1 MSVKCRNSNKYYP
14 LLMSKFIEDN
24 TESKQNFIDFVNN
37 FFLDADEVL
46 GEFLG
51 GEDVT
56 PPITP
61 KFKIT
66 QVDGRTNKEVID
78 NQTAR
83 EYYVRNRDYK
93 QMLSTF
99 KKRILKLSVFDS
111 KDINTIVGDYTLLNK
126 RIFDYKKELLNNI
139 AKYINEVVDPN
150 IDKLLDKDIEATF
163 NDIIS
168 KFENVI
174 NNYDQ
179 NNQKFKNVY
188 NSYVILKTFDDL
200 INSSIQF
207 IQIDPKYIDSS
218 VYSRNRY
225 IYIGPKM
232 RFYTGFSSD
241 EFADIEDS
249 VSKVTELILNNSSKV
264 DDKGKDI
271 PHTSITT
278 KEFNSVITKLWAWAK
293 ESKNPKVQEEL
304 NKQTLVNV
312 SKIISIYKNELAN
325 NRVKSD
331 HIVFNVDV
339 LNGIQKHIYD
349 SNLDPQFKLMFTNLT
364 NKIIRPIYASYS
376 ENKKSESPKKKESEK
391 EKSNTTDL
399 IVKNLT
405 ERVIKTQMTRF
416 TELINGGRRYWSKYK
431 KSFNDLLNK
440 YHITISETEIKF
452 DNVTITLNPDN
463 RISINID
470 ETVKTNDNYRQI
482 LYDFTTI
489 IVPDNIDTLLSQQKL
504 KGIKNY
510 KDLYSVILAPIL
522 FDVYNRTISEI
533 NYGQLKDLSKIISII
548 NGSDVSSVIKNSE
561 GNNLPLFRLPCLIY
575 LHKNLYNDIKNRLE
589 ETDKNS
595 PYLINPI
602 YQNIDRV
609 KKPVIKAELNYNDQ
623 VKQSADWAF
632 DSLIHT
638 AIVCDYYH
646 SLVGTQSYEENAKTA
661 SGIMSFQ
668 TTVFSDKNTHYN
680 NLFDTNDDWQF
691 AQFGKYNIRSILE
704 NYLKTNDSTE
714 FDELIDKFRQITYSQ
729 YRTLADKLIS
739 DYIEVFPDNT
749 FDSLDDVE
757 NFIQDHNISDI
768 RNSFYSNN
776 KEFIEEFHYSKTGGK
791 NGINETLKFLLD
803 VFSTK
808 EKYNEFTEIQ
818 LNWFLNHIK
827 NNWETISSDSV
838 IVSDFKNYLP
848 QYVKDDKLLLESEG
862 VLNPLIRSF
871 YYLNT
876 LISENYNSMMYGYL
890 FYHPNKNNESTDA
903 ENYLIHCYSSRWTS
917 QIKRMVIGGAT
928 YHPLAQGLK
937 NGVLER
943 VKMAVISDV
952 DSNVRNIS
960 GMEDD
965 VDSMDGSGY
974 TNPYFSRMM
983 NEALLDARVNGHV
996 KKTIFHDIDAEYG
1009 TPKLLKWAE
1018 YEITNELRRNSKNLS
1033 LENIHK
1039 KMNSFPLSSFI
1050 NFNKKYDNLYYVDTT
1065 NYETYQILEININNN
1080 VATRTIKD
1088 LTSGEIKI
1096 QTFKIET
1103 VYDLDQLYG
1112 GAWAKEINPLTNNLQ
1127 FTEKNQDEVFN
1138 IICEFNLKNDIIS
1151 WLVNK
1156 SALKVGASNLNPKG
1170 SWFDDTPLM
1179 YTTMSTKFGGLQM
1192 DADHD
1197 LNEAENRESTQMIS
1211 ALEQNGFTHDTVK
1224 EIYNLIAQSAELSLK
1239 KISDAVKSNDK
1250 ETLYKIFE
1258 EEIIKSFQ
1266 TGEKDTWGLAQSF
1279 IRFAK
1284 KSANKTNTTFKIP
1297 FSSSSINGMFN
1308 ATVIS
1313 NLIKKG
1319 IRRYFDGVAA
1329 VINPSHNVINY
1340 YNIDGINYRFEE
1352 LILKIRSDLKD
1363 TNFSKTPINEILN
1376 NEYVHNNNGE
1386 LEQNPYIENY
1396 SKDLIDYEDTII
1408 LSDSSIVKIDNY
1420 FKYIYYKH
1428 YYLEPVKIFKLKPK
1442 NLKASDTIFYS
1453 NDKRYSMFENKYT
1466 QLLYLLN
1473 NSELSKLSTFSKKDK
1488 KIKAIIK
1495 EYITNQLNNNSI
1507 NVDDKI
1513 KNNIINN
1520 LFNLLK
1526 SELNSDINTPES
1538 LSKSL
1543 IDKLQDLLN
1552 DISDLKEIDWF
1563 GTKLKVDRSEVIPV
1577 QIVMGKL
1584 YAQQFGLLP
1593 GDSLA
1598 KIQQEKEKFFKK
1610 RIKSYYVNDNSDKF
1624 SYDWVLYDGTG
1635 NKLYVKLRK
1644 DNNIDILDKSSAN
1657 SNYKVVNGKVYFKDK
1672 EICSENGKQFIT
1684 YNDGEKQH
1692 DLVIIDDVDRFKE
1705 ILNSGFFNHI
1715 HRNYRIDNYK
1725 DLVHEEFNDSII
1737 LLSNINKEGK
1747 IVIKN
1752 IAEYKTEKDI
1762 IRGLIINQK
1771 IKSDQEIWNL
1781 AKKRYESFI
1790 KSLNFII
1797 VRIPCQS
1804 QQSFAPAR
1812 IAFFTDSTNNEIY
1825 VPTNIF
1831 WLEGSDLDIDKQYV
1845 YGHSISDNGTI
1856 RTTFNEK
1863 QPEYIQQ
1870 AALKNKIIE
1879 KQIEVITNPKNQ
1891 INLTTPVTTNQ
1902 VRKLSGKSEL
1912 GKISKELQPFD
1923 PSSIFTMQIQTMT
1936 GKKVI
1941 GNVATGEKSFFALSY
1956 VYNEIFNSLYEA
1968 LINNDFE
1975 TVNYLLSKYTFVYTN
1990 IENNIPEIRTLA
2002 NINLRKIK
2010 SILYID
2016 QLENNKLI
2024 KVKNPAIPEDIWN
2037 TLDQLVNFQS
2047 RISDKA
2053 ADAGELLNSATD
2065 NVKELTLKKI
2075 NADVNWS
2082 DLYIYALIKGE
2093 SLEEIGNFILNP
2105 YISSVLNS
2113 YSSKDLTRDIT
2124 DDKVEYI
2131 KKSFQEVVML
2141 FGNNPSWEENINLH
2155 KRLIDYVVGAKEF
2168 SVLGKILKINQGFNT
2183 NTTELY
2189 TYIKSIEKYIES
2201 RLNKKLLDKR
2211 DKLLQDYRIA
2221 KNFGSKEEAS
2231 KLYNLYLVAKNKV
2244 QTDWI
2249 KFDLMRFISDE
2260 NYANEYINYYEK
2272 VKVLFN
2278 ILEPIKIIPHYNV
2291 MYQTLFLAKQV
2302 LNTLSVRNKLED
2314 IIWNNTIHKS
2324 LVSENSD
2331 ITKKLTNNE
2340 LKDLKKQIN
2349 EFIINEWIYNQ
2360 HLSIPI
2366 IKDAINNPA
2375 AYNLVLDNEKSLDTF
2390 IEYFENF
2397 VIPKLKSTLPNN
2409 KFISLLTFGYKDNKH
2424 FFRLPFDMMQIDSNE
2439 YTQSLYDDVL
2449 EAFNDLKYI
2458 KIEGIG
2464 NNLVDLFYLYNLI
2477 INKDKLGPSSL
2488 TRIFEDIVSEKDSFV
2503 YKFNTWLDNQNA
2515 DDLATKFFKNKSK
2528 ITKISED
2535 DLDSEKDLTNI
2546 PLTEYTNYGINSN
2559 SSEWSQLSKIYGIKT
2574 IDYTDTYK
2582 ELSNEDKEQIEYIY
2596 SEIAKNLK
2604 RNYYTSKDI
2613 RSSILQTLSADS
2625 IYAIGYI
2632 INPGELDNKGFKNE
2646 LNRQI
2651 VNDDIIFTV
2660 EYGIIQK
2667 KPIYVFDQKTESWYK
2682 WDYNLN
2688 SFQKIDTPILTPN
2701 FTSIESKNLTE
2712 SGINAIKN
2720 VFEKTQEFIWGDNPN
2735 SIYDYNLDP
2744 EISFETYVNYT
2755 GFAQRSDTEWVEQ
2768 SKLLGIDSI
2777 DTTKEYN
2784 DLNDE
2789 DKEDIEQKYLYVV
2802 DRLKRKVLDKD
2813 TTAGKLVRRDLLQAR
2828 NADSIIAIGNIL
2840 KPNEFDSK
2848 GYENKT
2854 DKEQVSGETAYT
2866 IEFAKL
2872 LHKPI
2877 FVFNQRDNKWY
2888 FWDYA
2893 NQKYS
2898 ETDTPILTVNFAGI
2912 GTREITESGKRA
2924 IQDVLNKTKQYFERN
2939 LSSDQLV
2946 TWART
2951 AKNSYEV
2958 STNGDS
2964 RFSALNAK
2972 FKEGTIIDGVDVS
2985 GRTIEDVYQNVI
2997 KKSGKG
3003 KAPAKGSK
3011 LNIEKPESNP
3021 FNISNV
3027 DEVKRSQYAKD
3038 SGIFIDHIES
3048 PTEKDV
3054 EDYQFTEIVIVT
3066 SNGDR
3071 IQLAPKAGFQ
3081 DLNNVVKTKDIK
3093 ALIGLNYLLE
3103 NYLKSNP
3110 SEVNKFGN
3118 SVLSKYAKDVY
3129 GDNYDA
3135 SKDNFQSD
3143 YASYIEYI
3151 NSTNLSKEEL
3161 EDYSYYRGYL
3171 PLWKEWARQ
3180 NPELIEELR
3189 QKSTGK
3195 TLTDQ
3200 FANTRVSQARALAD
3214 ILNEKSTND
3223 LISQVIDFYS
3233 TITDEISIEYTPK
3246 GKTTQ
3251 TYIVKKSHIYNK
3263 NGKEVFITDSVDRTK
3278 IYANVAVKENRAVI
3292 VNLNDSESYVVTNNN
3307 DIISI
3312 TTGKLMKWND
3322 TDSKRIKILEL
3333 ANRKFNKKQFIN
3345 LIDNSELS
3353 NNTFKFN
3360 DGYEI
3365 ETPFELNNEQ
3375 KNALNKIND
3384 FIDSDKNIITLS
3396 GYAGTGKTSL
3406 MEILASKW
3414 SSEDKNVGFTA
3425 TTHKATSVLKSK
3437 VQKYDF
3443 KTYTMHSLFGI
3454 QPSVDLNMPEFDIRK
3469 TIDGYI
3475 AKKSYPNIIVIDEAS
3490 MINQE
3495 HYNFI
3500 RELAERNDLKIIF
3513 IGDPAQLKPV
3523 KSTDISPVFKNN
3535 DGEIIFLTKVERTD
3549 NNAILK
3555 TATNIRNNKELTYQT
3570 ELNDKNEGIIYL
3582 QPSTSLIK
3590 KVILDN
3596 IDLIKED
3603 INSFKILAF
3612 TNKKVQ
3618 TYNEL
3623 VRSLLNYDETPHIG
3637 EPIMMYDNK
3646 NRKENQYQ
3654 LINSEIYEIVNVEES
3669 QLTKYLENINDSVFL
3684 KGWNLYLKDID
3695 GNISSLFVIKVN
3707 QNNVEDLKKISK
3719 EIKLLWTKYSV
3730 TKNYRI
3736 YEQIQDLQNLLN
3748 VDKNIT
3754 GPLGN
3759 VLVKKVWD
3767 FGYAHTIHKSQGSTY
3782 EKVLID
3788 GDDIELAQTNED
3800 VKQLK
3805 YVGITRAQ
3813 KQVFY
3818 ISTNTK
3824 LNNGNSN
3831 SDEIK
3836 KIAENWSKLEGWN
3849 TNYFYSKVLP
3859 RINEGVQI
3867 FYKLSDDQDSSVK
3880 TEANMSFSY
3889 GDYKRSDIKSNST
3902 IEAIKNGERT
3912 ATTRFKNIAFW
3923 KSLKKGDRIKFV
3935 SKETGDYIIV
3945 EITEPARKII
3955 PESQDFYKTKPSIK
3969 AQLIEFIKSADNK
3982 YLHITTDAN
3991 LLNEDASI
3999 RNAKGFIRNGE
4010 IYINVDRATN
4020 DTIIHEFG
4028 HLYLALSKI
4037 TDTDKYY
4044 KILSKVRQ
4052 TNLWTK
4058 LRQWDSYKNKRGS
4071 DFDEEVLAFMI
4082 SNYYQ
4087 GDLTYKDI
4095 VNEILEIVPNEFKD
4109 LLNSDILP
4117 ILDESIITNYR
4128 LQQKIATI
4136 KNKLYN
4142 DDILKEDCK

>member
-51 GEDVT
+51 GEDIT

-61 KFKIT
+61 KFKII

-83 EYYVRNRDYK
+83 EYYVRNRDYN
-93 QMLSTF
+93 QMMHTF

-126 RIFDYKKELLNNI
+126 RLFDYKKELLNNI

-150 IDKLLDKDIEATF
+150 IDRLLDKDIEAIF

-207 IQIDPKYIDSS
+207 IQIDPKYINSS
-218 VYSRNRY
+218 IYSRNRY

-304 NKQTLVNV
+304 NKQTLADV

-325 NRVKSD
+325 NRIKSD
-331 HIVFNVDV
+331 YIIFNVDV

-349 SNLDPQFKLMFTNLT
+349 SNLDPQFKLMFTNLA

-376 ENKKSESPKKKESEK
+376 ENKKSKSSKKKKSEE
-391 EKSNTTDL
+391 EKPKTTDL

-416 TELINGGRRYWSKYK
+416 TELINGGRRYWSKYR

-470 ETVKTNDNYRQI
+470 ETVKTSDNYRKI

-489 IVPDNIDTLLSQQKL
+489 IVPDNIDILLSQQKL

-575 LHKNLYNDIKNRLE
+575 LHKDLYNDIRNRLE

-623 VKQSADWAF
+623 VKQSANWAF

-638 AIVCDYYH
+638 AIICDYYH

-680 NLFDTNDDWQF
+680 NAFDTNNDWQF

-704 NYLKTNDSTE
+704 NYLRTNDSTE

-739 DYIEVFPDNT
+739 DYKEVFPDNT

-757 NFIQDHNISDI
+757 KFIQDHSINDI

-808 EKYNEFTEIQ
+808 EKYNEFTENQI
-818 LNWFLNHIK
+818 NWFLNHIK

-838 IVSDFKNYLP
+838 IVSDFKNNLP

-871 YYLNT
+871 YYLQT

-983 NEALLDARVNGHV
+983 NESLLDARVNGHV

-1039 KMNSFPLSSFI
+1039 KMNNFPLSSFI

-1065 NYETYQILEININNN
+1065 NYKTYQILEININNN
-1080 VATRTIKD
+1080 IATRTVKD

-1112 GAWAKEINPLTNNLQ
+1112 GAWAKEINSLTNDLQ

-1224 EIYNLIAQSAELSLK
+1224 EIYNLIAQSAKLSLK
-1239 KISDAVKSNDK
+1239 KISDAVKSDDK

-1279 IRFAK
+1279 IRLAK
-1284 KSANKTNTTFKIP
+1284 KSANKTDTTFKIP

-1313 NLIKKG
+1313 SLIKKG
-1319 IRRYFDGVAA
+1319 VRRYYDGVAA

-1352 LILKIRSDLKD
+1352 LISKIKSDLKD
-1363 TNFSKTPINEILN
+1363 TNFSKTSIDEILN

-1386 LEQNPYIENY
+1386 LEQNPYVENY
-1396 SKDLIDYEDTII
+1396 SKDLVDYEDTII

-1428 YYLEPVKIFKLKPK
+1428 YYSEPVKIFKLKPK

-1453 NDKRYSMFENKYT
+1453 NGKRYSMFENKYT

-1473 NSELSKLSTFSKKDK
+1473 NSKLSKLSTFNNEDK
-1488 KIKAIIK
+1488 KIKTIIK
-1495 EYITNQLNNNSI
+1495 EYITDQLNNNSI

-1552 DISDLKEIDWF
+1552 DITDLKEIDWF
-1563 GTKLKVDRSEVIPV
+1563 GTKLKVDKSEVIPV

-1692 DLVIIDDVDRFKE
+1692 DLVIIDDIDRFKE

-1715 HRNYRIDNYK
+1715 HRNYRIDNYE
-1725 DLVHEEFNDSII
+1725 DLINEEFNKSEV
-1737 LLSNINKEGK
+1737 LLLNKNDEGK
-1747 IVIKN
+1747 IITKN
-1752 IAEYKTEKDI
+1752 ITEYKTKKDI

-1812 IAFFTDSTNNEIY
+1812 IAFFTDSTNNEVY

-1831 WLEGSDLDIDKQYV
+1831 WLEGSDLDIDKQYI
-1845 YGHSISDNGTI
+1845 YGYSVSDNGTI
-1856 RTTFNEK
+1856 RTNFNEK

-1956 VYNEIFNSLYEA
+1956 VYNEIFNSLYKA

-1975 TVNYLLSKYTFVYTN
+1975 TVNYLLSKYTFAYTN

-2010 SILYID
+2010 SILYVD

-2105 YISSVLNS
+2105 YISNILNA

-2141 FGNNPSWEENINLH
+2141 FGDHPSWKENINLH

-2168 SVLGKILKINQGFNT
+2168 SVLGKILKINQGFDT
-2183 NTTELY
+2183 NITELY
-2189 TYIKSIEKYIES
+2189 TYIKSIEKYVES

-2211 DKLLQDYRIA
+2211 DKILQDYRIA
-2221 KNFGSKEEAS
+2221 KIFGNKEEAS

-2244 QTDWI
+2244 QIDWI
-2249 KFDLMRFISDE
+2249 KFDLIRFINDE
-2260 NYANEYINYYEK
+2260 DYANEYINYYEK

-2291 MYQTLFLAKQV
+2291 MYQTLYLAKQV

-2314 IIWNNTIHKS
+2314 IIWNSTIHKS
-2324 LVSENSD
+2324 LVSEKSD

-2349 EFIINEWIYNQ
+2349 EFIINEWIFSER
-2360 HLSIPI
+2360 LSIPI

-2397 VIPKLKSTLPNN
+2397 VIPKLKSTLPDN
-2409 KFISLLTFGYKDNKH
+2409 KFISLLTFGYKDDKH

-2477 INKDKLGPSSL
+2477 INKDKLGPTSL

-2503 YKFNTWLDNQNA
+2503 YKFNTWLDDQNT
-2515 DDLATKFFKNKSK
+2515 DDLVRKFFEKKSK

-2535 DLDSEKDLTNI
+2535 DLDSEKDTTNI
-2546 PLTEYTNYGINSN
+2546 SLTEYTNYKINSN
-2559 SSEWSQLSKIYGIKT
+2559 NNSKWSELSKIYSVKT

-2582 ELSNEDKEQIEYIY
+2582 KLSNEDKEQIEYIY

-2613 RSSILQTLSADS
+2613 RASILQTLSADS

-2660 EYGIIQK
+2660 ECGIIQK

-2688 SFQKIDTPILTPN
+2688 SFQKINTPILTPN
-2701 FTSIESKNLTE
+2701 FTSVESKNLTE

-2735 SIYDYNLDP
+2735 NVYYYDLDP

-2755 GFAQRSDTEWVEQ
+2755 GFAQGSDTEWIEQ
-2768 SKLLGIDSI
+2768 SKLLGIDSV

-2784 DLNDE
+2784 NLNDE

-2813 TTAGKLVRRDLLQAR
+2813 TAAGKLVRRDILQAR

-2854 DKEQVSGETAYT
+2854 DKEQISGGTAYA

-2872 LHKPI
+2872 LHKSI

-2898 ETDTPILTVNFAGI
+2898 ETDTPVLTVNFAGI
-2912 GTREITESGKRA
+2912 GTREITESGKKA

-2939 LSSDQLV
+2939 LSSDQ
-2946 TWART
+2946 
-2951 AKNSYEV
+2951 S
-2958 STNGDS
+2958 
-2964 RFSALNAK
+2964 
-2972 FKEGTIIDGVDVS
+2972 
-2985 GRTIEDVYQNVI
+2985 
-2997 KKSGKG
+2997 
-3003 KAPAKGSK
+3003 
-3011 LNIEKPESNP
+3011 
-3021 FNISNV
+3021 
-3027 DEVKRSQYAKD
+3027 
-3038 SGIFIDHIES
+3038 
-3048 PTEKDV
+3048 
-3054 EDYQFTEIVIVT
+3054 
-3066 SNGDR
+3066 
-3071 IQLAPKAGFQ
+3071 
-3081 DLNNVVKTKDIK
+3081 
-3093 ALIGLNYLLE
+3093 
-3103 NYLKSNP
+3103 
-3110 SEVNKFGN
+3110 
-3118 SVLSKYAKDVY
+3118 
-3129 GDNYDA
+3129 
-3135 SKDNFQSD
+3135 
-3143 YASYIEYI
+3143 
-3151 NSTNLSKEEL
+3151 
-3161 EDYSYYRGYL
+3161 
-3171 PLWKEWARQ
+3171 
-3180 NPELIEELR
+3180 
-3189 QKSTGK
+3189 
-3195 TLTDQ
+3195 
-3200 FANTRVSQARALAD
+3200 
-3214 ILNEKSTND
+3214 
-3223 LISQVIDFYS
+3223 ISQTIDFYS
-3233 TITDEISIEYTPK
+3233 TTADEISIEYTPK

-3263 NGKEVFITDSVDRTK
+3263 NGKEVFTTDSVDRTK

-3322 TDSKRIKILEL
+3322 TDSKRIKILKL
-3333 ANRKFNKKQFIN
+3333 AKEKFNKTQSVN
-3345 LIDNSELS
+3345 LTNNSESS
-3353 NNTFKFN
+3353 NNIFKFN

-3365 ETPFELNNEQ
+3365 ETPFELNDEQ

-3384 FIDSDKNIITLS
+3384 FINSDKNIITLS

-3406 MEILASKW
+3406 MEMLASKW
-3414 SSEDKNVGFTA
+3414 SSEGENVGFTA

-3454 QPSVDLNMPEFDIRK
+3454 QPSVDLNMSEFDIRK
-3469 TIDGYI
+3469 TIDEYI

-3637 EPIMMYDNK
+3637 EPIMIYDNK
-3646 NRKENQYQ
+3646 NRKGNQYQ

-3669 QLTKYLENINDSVFL
+3669 QLTKYLENIDDSVFL

-3695 GNISSLFVIKVN
+3695 GNMSSLFVIKVD

-3912 ATTRFKNIAFW
+3912 ATTRFKNIGFW

-3935 SKETGDYIIV
+3935 SKETGDYVIV

-4010 IYINVDRATN
+4010 IYINVDRATD

>member
-83 EYYVRNRDYK
+83 EYYVRNRDYN
-93 QMLSTF
+93 QMMHAF
-99 KKRILKLSVFDS
+99 EKRILKLSVFDS
-111 KDINTIVGDYTLLNK
+111 KDINTVVGDYTLLNK
-126 RIFDYKKELLNNI
+126 RLFDYKKELLNNI

-150 IDKLLDKDIEATF
+150 IDKLLDKDIEAIF

-218 VYSRNRY
+218 VYSRNKY

-249 VSKVTELILNNSSKV
+249 ISKVTELILNNSSKV
-264 DDKGKDI
+264 DNKGKDI

-304 NKQTLVNV
+304 SKQTLANV

-325 NRVKSD
+325 NRIKSD
-331 HIVFNVDV
+331 YIIFNVDV

-349 SNLDPQFKLMFTNLT
+349 SDLDPQFKLMFTNLA

-376 ENKKSESPKKKESEK
+376 ENKKSESSKKKKSEE
-391 EKSNTTDL
+391 EKPKTTDL

-416 TELINGGRRYWSKYK
+416 TELINGGRRYWSKYR

-440 YHITISETEIKF
+440 YHISISETEIKF
-452 DNVTITLNPDN
+452 DNVTITLNSDN

-470 ETVKTNDNYRQI
+470 ETVKTSDNYRQI

-575 LHKNLYNDIKNRLE
+575 LHKDLYNDIRNRLE

-680 NLFDTNDDWQF
+680 NLFDTNNDWQF

-704 NYLKTNDSTE
+704 NYLRTNDSTE

-729 YRTLADKLIS
+729 YRTLTDKLIS
-739 DYIEVFPDNT
+739 DYKEVFPDNT

-757 NFIQDHNISDI
+757 KFIQDHSINDI

-803 VFSTK
+803 IFSTK

-818 LNWFLNHIK
+818 INWFLNHIK

-871 YYLNT
+871 YYLQT

-1039 KMNSFPLSSFI
+1039 KMNNFPLSSFI
-1050 NFNKKYDNLYYVDTT
+1050 NFNKKYDNLYYVDST

-1080 VATRTIKD
+1080 VATRTVKD
-1088 LTSGEIKI
+1088 LTNGEIKI

-1112 GAWAKEINPLTNNLQ
+1112 GAWAKEINSLTNDLQ

-1197 LNEAENRESTQMIS
+1197 LNEAENRESTQMVS

-1279 IRFAK
+1279 IRLVK
-1284 KSANKTNTTFKIP
+1284 KSANKTDTTFKIP

-1313 NLIKKG
+1313 SLIKKG

-1352 LILKIRSDLKD
+1352 LISKIRSDLKD
-1363 TNFSKTPINEILN
+1363 TNFSKIPINEILN

-1386 LEQNPYIENY
+1386 LEQNPYVEDY

-1428 YYLEPVKIFKLKPK
+1428 YYSEPVKIFKLKPK

-1495 EYITNQLNNNSI
+1495 EYITDQLNNNSI

-1552 DISDLKEIDWF
+1552 DITDLKEIDWF
-1563 GTKLKVDRSEVIPV
+1563 GTKLKVDKSEVIPV

-1692 DLVIIDDVDRFKE
+1692 DLVIIDDIDRFKE
-1705 ILNSGFFNHI
+1705 ILNSGFFNHV

-1747 IVIKN
+1747 IVIRN

-1804 QQSFAPAR
+1804 QQSFAPAQ
-1812 IAFFTDSTNNEIY
+1812 IAFFTDSTNNEVY

-1831 WLEGSDLDIDKQYV
+1831 WLEGSDLDIDKQYI
-1845 YGHSISDNGTI
+1845 YGHSVSDNGTI
-1856 RTTFNEK
+1856 RTIFNEK

-1975 TVNYLLSKYTFVYTN
+1975 TVNYLLSKYTFIYTN
-1990 IENNIPEIRTLA
+1990 VENNTPEIRTLA

-2010 SILYID
+2010 SILYVD

-2024 KVKNPAIPEDIWN
+2024 KVKNPAIPENIWN

-2113 YSSKDLTRDIT
+2113 YSSEDLTRDIT

-2131 KKSFQEVVML
+2131 KKSFQQTIML
-2141 FGNNPSWEENINLH
+2141 HGNDPVWKENINLH

-2189 TYIKSIEKYIES
+2189 TYIKSIEKYVES

-2211 DKLLQDYRIA
+2211 DKTLQDYRIA
-2221 KNFGSKEEAS
+2221 KNFGNKEEAS

-2249 KFDLMRFISDE
+2249 KFDLMRFINDE

-2291 MYQTLFLAKQV
+2291 MYQTLYLAKQV

-2349 EFIINEWIYNQ
+2349 EFIINEWIFSER
-2360 HLSIPI
+2360 LSIPVVEN
-2366 IKDAINNPA
+2366 AINNPA

-2397 VIPKLKSTLPNN
+2397 VIPKLKSTLPDN

-2458 KIEGIG
+2458 KIEGIE

-2515 DDLATKFFKNKSK
+2515 DDLARKFFENKSE

-2535 DLDSEKDLTNI
+2535 DLDSEKDLTVI
-2546 PLTEYTNYGINSN
+2546 PLTEYTNYKITSNNNSKW
-2559 SSEWSQLSKIYGIKT
+2559 SELSKIYGIKT

-2660 EYGIIQK
+2660 EYGIVQK
-2667 KPIYVFDQKTESWYK
+2667 KPVYVFDQKTESWYK

-2688 SFQKIDTPILTPN
+2688 SFQKTDTPILTPN

-2712 SGINAIKN
+2712 SGINAIEN
-2720 VFEKTQEFIWGDNPN
+2720 VFEKTQEFVWGDNPN

-2755 GFAQRSDTEWVEQ
+2755 GFAQGSDTEWIEQ
-2768 SKLLGIDSI
+2768 SKLLGIDSV

-2784 DLNDE
+2784 DLNDG

-2813 TTAGKLVRRDLLQAR
+2813 TAAGKLVRRDILQAR

-2840 KPNEFDSK
+2840 KPNEFNSK

-2854 DKEQVSGETAYT
+2854 DKEQVSGGTAYA

-2939 LSSDQLV
+2939 LSSDQ
-2946 TWART
+2946 
-2951 AKNSYEV
+2951 S
-2958 STNGDS
+2958 
-2964 RFSALNAK
+2964 
-2972 FKEGTIIDGVDVS
+2972 
-2985 GRTIEDVYQNVI
+2985 
-2997 KKSGKG
+2997 
-3003 KAPAKGSK
+3003 
-3011 LNIEKPESNP
+3011 
-3021 FNISNV
+3021 
-3027 DEVKRSQYAKD
+3027 
-3038 SGIFIDHIES
+3038 
-3048 PTEKDV
+3048 
-3054 EDYQFTEIVIVT
+3054 
-3066 SNGDR
+3066 
-3071 IQLAPKAGFQ
+3071 
-3081 DLNNVVKTKDIK
+3081 
-3093 ALIGLNYLLE
+3093 
-3103 NYLKSNP
+3103 
-3110 SEVNKFGN
+3110 
-3118 SVLSKYAKDVY
+3118 
-3129 GDNYDA
+3129 
-3135 SKDNFQSD
+3135 
-3143 YASYIEYI
+3143 
-3151 NSTNLSKEEL
+3151 
-3161 EDYSYYRGYL
+3161 
-3171 PLWKEWARQ
+3171 
-3180 NPELIEELR
+3180 
-3189 QKSTGK
+3189 
-3195 TLTDQ
+3195 
-3200 FANTRVSQARALAD
+3200 
-3214 ILNEKSTND
+3214 
-3223 LISQVIDFYS
+3223 ISQTVDFYS
-3233 TITDEISIEYTPK
+3233 TTADEISIEYTPK

-3263 NGKEVFITDSVDRTK
+3263 NGKEVFTTDSVDRTK

-3333 ANRKFNKKQFIN
+3333 AKEKFNKKQSIN
-3345 LIDNSELS
+3345 LTNNSESS

-3365 ETPFELNNEQ
+3365 ETPFELNDEQ

-3384 FIDSDKNIITLS
+3384 FINSDKNIITLS

-3414 SSEDKNVGFTA
+3414 SSEGENVGFTA

-3454 QPSVDLNMPEFDIRK
+3454 QPSVDLNMSEFDIRK

-3523 KSTDISPVFKNN
+3523 KSTDISPIFKNN

-3646 NRKENQYQ
+3646 NRKKNQYQ
-3654 LINSEIYEIVNVEES
+3654 LINSELYEIVNVEES

-3707 QNNVEDLKKISK
+3707 QNDVEDLKKISK

-3754 GPLGN
+3754 GPFGN

-3788 GDDIELAQTNED
+3788 GDDIELAKTNED

-3836 KIAENWSKLEGWN
+3836 KIAENWSKLEGLN
-3849 TNYFYSKVLP
+3849 TNLFYSEVLP
-3859 RINEGVQI
+3859 RINECVQI

-3880 TEANMSFSY
+3880 AEANMSFSF
-3889 GDYKRSDIKSNST
+3889 GDYKRSDIKSNS
-3902 IEAIKNGERT
+3902 INEAIKNGERT
-3912 ATTRFKNIAFW
+3912 ASTSFKNIELW

-3935 SKETGDYIIV
+3935 SKETGDYVVV

>member
-1 MSVKCRNSNKYYP
+1 M
-14 LLMSKFIEDN
+14 
-24 TESKQNFIDFVNN
+24 
-37 FFLDADEVL
+37 
-46 GEFLG
+46 
-51 GEDVT
+51 
-56 PPITP
+56 
-61 KFKIT
+61 
-66 QVDGRTNKEVID
+66 
-78 NQTAR
+78 
-83 EYYVRNRDYK
+83 
-93 QMLSTF
+93 
-99 KKRILKLSVFDS
+99 
-111 KDINTIVGDYTLLNK
+111 
-126 RIFDYKKELLNNI
+126 
-139 AKYINEVVDPN
+139 
-150 IDKLLDKDIEATF
+150 
-163 NDIIS
+163 
-168 KFENVI
+168 
-174 NNYDQ
+174 
-179 NNQKFKNVY
+179 
-188 NSYVILKTFDDL
+188 
-200 INSSIQF
+200 
-207 IQIDPKYIDSS
+207 
-218 VYSRNRY
+218 
-225 IYIGPKM
+225 
-232 RFYTGFSSD
+232 
-241 EFADIEDS
+241 
-249 VSKVTELILNNSSKV
+249 
-264 DDKGKDI
+264 
-271 PHTSITT
+271 
-278 KEFNSVITKLWAWAK
+278 
-293 ESKNPKVQEEL
+293 
-304 NKQTLVNV
+304 
-312 SKIISIYKNELAN
+312 
-325 NRVKSD
+325 
-331 HIVFNVDV
+331 
-339 LNGIQKHIYD
+339 
-349 SNLDPQFKLMFTNLT
+349 
-364 NKIIRPIYASYS
+364 
-376 ENKKSESPKKKESEK
+376 
-391 EKSNTTDL
+391 
-399 IVKNLT
+399 
-405 ERVIKTQMTRF
+405 
-416 TELINGGRRYWSKYK
+416 
-431 KSFNDLLNK
+431 
-440 YHITISETEIKF
+440 
-452 DNVTITLNPDN
+452 
-463 RISINID
+463 
-470 ETVKTNDNYRQI
+470 
-482 LYDFTTI
+482 
-489 IVPDNIDTLLSQQKL
+489 
-504 KGIKNY
+504 
-510 KDLYSVILAPIL
+510 
-522 FDVYNRTISEI
+522 
-533 NYGQLKDLSKIISII
+533 
-548 NGSDVSSVIKNSE
+548 
-561 GNNLPLFRLPCLIY
+561 
-575 LHKNLYNDIKNRLE
+575 
-589 ETDKNS
+589 
-595 PYLINPI
+595 
-602 YQNIDRV
+602 
-609 KKPVIKAELNYNDQ
+609 
-623 VKQSADWAF
+623 
-632 DSLIHT
+632 
-638 AIVCDYYH
+638 
-646 SLVGTQSYEENAKTA
+646 
-661 SGIMSFQ
+661 
-668 TTVFSDKNTHYN
+668 
-680 NLFDTNDDWQF
+680 
-691 AQFGKYNIRSILE
+691 
-704 NYLKTNDSTE
+704 
-714 FDELIDKFRQITYSQ
+714 
-729 YRTLADKLIS
+729 
-739 DYIEVFPDNT
+739 
-749 FDSLDDVE
+749 
-757 NFIQDHNISDI
+757 
-768 RNSFYSNN
+768 
-776 KEFIEEFHYSKTGGK
+776 
-791 NGINETLKFLLD
+791 
-803 VFSTK
+803 
-808 EKYNEFTEIQ
+808 
-818 LNWFLNHIK
+818 
-827 NNWETISSDSV
+827 
-838 IVSDFKNYLP
+838 
-848 QYVKDDKLLLESEG
+848 
-862 VLNPLIRSF
+862 
-871 YYLNT
+871 
-876 LISENYNSMMYGYL
+876 
-890 FYHPNKNNESTDA
+890 
-903 ENYLIHCYSSRWTS
+903 
-917 QIKRMVIGGAT
+917 
-928 YHPLAQGLK
+928 
-937 NGVLER
+937 
-943 VKMAVISDV
+943 
-952 DSNVRNIS
+952 
-960 GMEDD
+960 
-965 VDSMDGSGY
+965 
-974 TNPYFSRMM
+974 
-983 NEALLDARVNGHV
+983 
-996 KKTIFHDIDAEYG
+996 
-1009 TPKLLKWAE
+1009 
-1018 YEITNELRRNSKNLS
+1018 
-1033 LENIHK
+1033 
-1039 KMNSFPLSSFI
+1039 
-1050 NFNKKYDNLYYVDTT
+1050 
-1065 NYETYQILEININNN
+1065 
-1080 VATRTIKD
+1080 
-1088 LTSGEIKI
+1088 
-1096 QTFKIET
+1096 
-1103 VYDLDQLYG
+1103 
-1112 GAWAKEINPLTNNLQ
+1112 
-1127 FTEKNQDEVFN
+1127 
-1138 IICEFNLKNDIIS
+1138 
-1151 WLVNK
+1151 
-1156 SALKVGASNLNPKG
+1156 
-1170 SWFDDTPLM
+1170 
-1179 YTTMSTKFGGLQM
+1179 
-1192 DADHD
+1192 
-1197 LNEAENRESTQMIS
+1197 
-1211 ALEQNGFTHDTVK
+1211 
-1224 EIYNLIAQSAELSLK
+1224 
-1239 KISDAVKSNDK
+1239 
-1250 ETLYKIFE
+1250 
-1258 EEIIKSFQ
+1258 
-1266 TGEKDTWGLAQSF
+1266 
-1279 IRFAK
+1279 
-1284 KSANKTNTTFKIP
+1284 
-1297 FSSSSINGMFN
+1297 
-1308 ATVIS
+1308 
-1313 NLIKKG
+1313 
-1319 IRRYFDGVAA
+1319 
-1329 VINPSHNVINY
+1329 
-1340 YNIDGINYRFEE
+1340 
-1352 LILKIRSDLKD
+1352 
-1363 TNFSKTPINEILN
+1363 
-1376 NEYVHNNNGE
+1376 
-1386 LEQNPYIENY
+1386 
-1396 SKDLIDYEDTII
+1396 
-1408 LSDSSIVKIDNY
+1408 
-1420 FKYIYYKH
+1420 
-1428 YYLEPVKIFKLKPK
+1428 
-1442 NLKASDTIFYS
+1442 
-1453 NDKRYSMFENKYT
+1453 
-1466 QLLYLLN
+1466 
-1473 NSELSKLSTFSKKDK
+1473 
-1488 KIKAIIK
+1488 
-1495 EYITNQLNNNSI
+1495 
-1507 NVDDKI
+1507 
-1513 KNNIINN
+1513 
-1520 LFNLLK
+1520 
-1526 SELNSDINTPES
+1526 
-1538 LSKSL
+1538 
-1543 IDKLQDLLN
+1543 
-1552 DISDLKEIDWF
+1552 
-1563 GTKLKVDRSEVIPV
+1563 
-1577 QIVMGKL
+1577 
-1584 YAQQFGLLP
+1584 
-1593 GDSLA
+1593 
-1598 KIQQEKEKFFKK
+1598 
-1610 RIKSYYVNDNSDKF
+1610 
-1624 SYDWVLYDGTG
+1624 
-1635 NKLYVKLRK
+1635 
-1644 DNNIDILDKSSAN
+1644 
-1657 SNYKVVNGKVYFKDK
+1657 
-1672 EICSENGKQFIT
+1672 
-1684 YNDGEKQH
+1684 
-1692 DLVIIDDVDRFKE
+1692 
-1705 ILNSGFFNHI
+1705 
-1715 HRNYRIDNYK
+1715 
-1725 DLVHEEFNDSII
+1725 
-1737 LLSNINKEGK
+1737 
-1747 IVIKN
+1747 
-1752 IAEYKTEKDI
+1752 
-1762 IRGLIINQK
+1762 
-1771 IKSDQEIWNL
+1771 
-1781 AKKRYESFI
+1781 
-1790 KSLNFII
+1790 
-1797 VRIPCQS
+1797 
-1804 QQSFAPAR
+1804 
-1812 IAFFTDSTNNEIY
+1812 
-1825 VPTNIF
+1825 
-1831 WLEGSDLDIDKQYV
+1831 
-1845 YGHSISDNGTI
+1845 
-1856 RTTFNEK
+1856 
-1863 QPEYIQQ
+1863 
-1870 AALKNKIIE
+1870 
-1879 KQIEVITNPKNQ
+1879 
-1891 INLTTPVTTNQ
+1891 
-1902 VRKLSGKSEL
+1902 
-1912 GKISKELQPFD
+1912 
-1923 PSSIFTMQIQTMT
+1923 
-1936 GKKVI
+1936 
-1941 GNVATGEKSFFALSY
+1941 
-1956 VYNEIFNSLYEA
+1956 
-1968 LINNDFE
+1968 
-1975 TVNYLLSKYTFVYTN
+1975 
-1990 IENNIPEIRTLA
+1990 
-2002 NINLRKIK
+2002 
-2010 SILYID
+2010 
-2016 QLENNKLI
+2016 
-2024 KVKNPAIPEDIWN
+2024 
-2037 TLDQLVNFQS
+2037 
-2047 RISDKA
+2047 
-2053 ADAGELLNSATD
+2053 

-2113 YSSKDLTRDIT
+2113 YSSEDLTRDIT

-2131 KKSFQEVVML
+2131 KKYFQEVVML
-2141 FGNNPSWEENINLH
+2141 HGNDPSWEENINLH

-2201 RLNKKLLDKR
+2201 RLNKKLLEQR
-2211 DKLLQDYRIA
+2211 DKLLQDFIIA
-2221 KNFGSKEEAS
+2221 KEYGNKNEAS
-2231 KLYNLYLVAKNKV
+2231 KIYDLYLIAKNKV

-2302 LNTLSVRNKLED
+2302 LNTLCVRNKLED
-2314 IIWNNTIHKS
+2314 IIWNSTIHKS

-2331 ITKKLTNNE
+2331 ITRKLTNNE

-2366 IKDAINNPA
+2366 VKNAINNPIG
-2375 AYNLVLDNEKSLDTF
+2375 YNLVLDNEKSLDTF

-2397 VIPKLKSTLPNN
+2397 VIPKLKSTLPDN

-2515 DDLATKFFKNKSK
+2515 DDLVRKFFESKSE

-2535 DLDSEKDLTNI
+2535 DLDSKKDLTDI
-2546 PLTEYTNYGINSN
+2546 PLTEYTNYKINSGN
-2559 SSEWSQLSKIYGIKT
+2559 DSKWSELSKIYGIKT

-2596 SEIAKNLK
+2596 SEVAKNLK

-2613 RSSILQTLSADS
+2613 RSNILQTLSADS

-2712 SGINAIKN
+2712 SGINAITN

-2735 SIYDYNLDP
+2735 DIYDYNLDP

-2755 GFAQRSDTEWVEQ
+2755 GFAQGSDTEWIEQ
-2768 SKLLGIDSI
+2768 SKLLGIDSV

-2784 DLNDE
+2784 NLNDK

-2813 TTAGKLVRRDLLQAR
+2813 TATDKLVRRDFLQAR

-2854 DKEQVSGETAYT
+2854 DKEQISGGTAYA

-2888 FWDYA
+2888 FWDYV
-2893 NQKYS
+2893 NRKYS

-2912 GTREITESGKRA
+2912 GTREITESGKKA

-2946 TWART
+2946 TWAKT
-2951 AKNSYEV
+2951 AENSYEV

-2972 FKEGTIIDGVDVS
+2972 FKEGTIIDGIDVS
-2985 GRTIEDVYQNVI
+2985 GKIIEDVYQSVI
-2997 KKSGKG
+2997 KKSRKG
-3003 KAPAKGSK
+3003 QAPSKESK
-3011 LNIEKPESNP
+3011 LYIKKPESNP
-3021 FNISNV
+3021 FNITNI
-3027 DEVKRSQYAKD
+3027 DEIKRSQYAKD
-3038 SGIFIDHIES
+3038 SGISIDHIES
-3048 PTEKDV
+3048 PTDKDI
-3054 EDYQFTEIVIVT
+3054 EDYQFVEIVIVT

-3093 ALIGLNYLLE
+3093 AIIGINYLLE

-3118 SVLSKYAKDVY
+3118 SVLSEYAKDVY
-3129 GDNYDA
+3129 KDSYDA
-3135 SKDNFQSD
+3135 TKDSFQSD
-3143 YASYIEYI
+3143 YVSYIKSI
-3151 NSTNLSKEEL
+3151 NSANLSKEEL
-3161 EDYSYYRGYL
+3161 EDYSYYKGYL
-3171 PLWKEWARQ
+3171 PLWQEWARQ
-3180 NPELIEELR
+3180 NPELIEELKE
-3189 QKSTGK
+3189 KSKGK
-3195 TLTDQ
+3195 VLTDQ

-3214 ILNEKSTND
+3214 ILNEKNTND
-3223 LISQVIDFYS
+3223 LISQTVDFYS
-3233 TITDEISIEYTPK
+3233 TVADEIDIEYTPK

-3251 TYIVKKSHIYNK
+3251 TYTVKKSHIYNK
-3263 NGKEVFITDSVDRTK
+3263 NGKEVFTTDSVNRTK
-3278 IYANVAVKENRAVI
+3278 IYANVAIKENRAVI

-3333 ANRKFNKKQFIN
+3333 ANHKFNNLNKEYRNKVKDYNEGTNILGNDFRTKSEIKQAISFAKKGISFEESLSYITPIFDAKEIETIKTALNGKPLVVKYMSRRTDPIFFTNELIDFLKENNKKPLSDPTRTNVVEIWSKHDGIPMRELLEACKKYKVAPIVSFSITGLGGTALEKGVLKYQDLLPLIKELIDGGYLNPLTTTIRIDPILVGYTNMEDIKNIIYTCKSFGIKKFVTSLVQSYGYTENTPNDRKVISGINEALKSENKTYDWDKYYGRNSKGEINFKPKQKYIDEIGKYLIELNKDPEIEIQTCAFTIDGLKWSACLDPYILEKIVGIKIISKDGSYPRNTSRPECMCYRFGSDFFRVNDKKCFSSCAYCYAKHSEDSPFKYYDDEGN
-3345 LIDNSELS
+3345 LIQSKYTMVKTTISSTSDKSTNNTISSKFNS
-3353 NNTFKFN
+3353 NTFKFN

-3384 FIDSDKNIITLS
+3384 FIDSDKTVITLS

-3425 TTHKATSVLKSK
+3425 TTHKATSILKSK
-3437 VQKYDF
+3437 VQKYGF
-3443 KTYTMHSLFGI
+3443 KTYTMHNLFGI
-3454 QPSVDLNMPEFDIRK
+3454 QPSVDLNMSEFDIRK
-3469 TIDGYI
+3469 TIDAYI

-3555 TATNIRNNKELTYQT
+3555 TATDIRNNKKLTYQT

-3582 QPSTSLIK
+3582 QPSISLIK
-3590 KVILDN
+3590 KIILDN

-3623 VRSLLNYDETPHIG
+3623 VRSLLNYDEAPRIG

-3646 NRKENQYQ
+3646 NRKNNQYQ

-3707 QNNVEDLKKISK
+3707 QNDVEDLKKISK

-3849 TNYFYSKVLP
+3849 TNWFYSKVLP

-3880 TEANMSFSY
+3880 SEANMSFSY
-3889 GDYKRSDIKSNST
+3889 GDYKRSDIKSNNT

-3912 ATTRFKNIAFW
+3912 ATTRFKNIEFW

-3935 SKETGDYIIV
+3935 SKETGEYVIV

-4037 TDTDKYY
+4037 TDTNKYY